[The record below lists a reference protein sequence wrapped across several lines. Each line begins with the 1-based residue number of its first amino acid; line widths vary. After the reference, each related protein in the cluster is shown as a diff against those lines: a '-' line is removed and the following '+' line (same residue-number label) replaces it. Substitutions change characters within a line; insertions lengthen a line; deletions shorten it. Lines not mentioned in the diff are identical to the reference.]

1 MATAKKP
8 PQKKLPTGPT
18 KADLL
23 SRMGVNKQ
31 PEPMEPAPTAAD
43 GVEAPHRPEDNR
55 GTDSLDLPH
64 PAALD
69 VEPDPSAAASSRLCP
84 TTPPELGPI
93 PLLAGVL
100 SPPEAPSQDRDLGA
114 DPLSSLLPAPVE
126 VERVASSPQVSPAK
140 WAGTPPPTEG
150 PAELLPPATAGTGNG
165 VRRNGAYH
173 GHTAQSDPRE
183 ALDAQLG
190 LQKLTLKWSA
200 ERVEKLGSLESA
212 TGLPGEILLEVLL
225 DHWEQLPK
233 PLQQDCLLQ
242 AHRIRVERL
251 VISQNFTIATIEQ
264 LLFTSALRNNNEQH
278 LL

>member
-8 PQKKLPTGPT
+8 PKKKLPTGPT

-69 VEPDPSAAASSRLCP
+69 VEPDPSAAASSPLCQVA
-84 TTPPELGPI
+84 TTPPEAGRM
-93 PLLAGVL
+93 PLLASVL
-100 SPPEAPSQDRDLGA
+100 STPEAPSRDA
-114 DPLSSLLPAPVE
+114 DPLSNLSPAPVE
-126 VERVASSPQVSPAK
+126 VERVVSPPQVSPAK

-264 LLFTSALRNNNEQH
+264 LLFTSASRNNNEQH

>member
-8 PQKKLPTGPT
+8 PKKKLPTGPT

-55 GTDSLDLPH
+55 GTDSLDLSH

-69 VEPDPSAAASSRLCP
+69 IEPDPSLAASSRLCP

-100 SPPEAPSQDRDLGA
+100 SPPEAPSRDA
-114 DPLSSLLPAPVE
+114 DPLSNLSPAPVE
-126 VERVASSPQVSPAK
+126 VERVASSPQVSLAK
-140 WAGTPPPTEG
+140 WANTSLPTEK
-150 PAELLPPATAGTGNG
+150 PAELLPPATACTDNG
-165 VRRNGAYH
+165 VRRNGTPN
-173 GHTAQSDPRE
+173 GQGAQSDTRE

>member
-1 MATAKKP
+1 M
-8 PQKKLPTGPT
+8 
-18 KADLL
+18 
-23 SRMGVNKQ
+23 
-31 PEPMEPAPTAAD
+31 
-43 GVEAPHRPEDNR
+43 
-55 GTDSLDLPH
+55 
-64 PAALD
+64 
-69 VEPDPSAAASSRLCP
+69 
-84 TTPPELGPI
+84 

-100 SPPEAPSQDRDLGA
+100 STPEAPSRDA
-114 DPLSSLLPAPVE
+114 DPLSNLSPAPVE
-126 VERVASSPQVSPAK
+126 VERVVSPPQVSLAK
-140 WAGTPPPTEG
+140 WANTSLPTEK
-150 PAELLPPATAGTGNG
+150 PAELLPPATACTDNG
-165 VRRNGAYH
+165 VRRNGTPN
-173 GHTAQSDPRE
+173 GQGAQSDPRE

-264 LLFTSALRNNNEQH
+264 LLFTSASRNNNEQH

>member
-8 PQKKLPTGPT
+8 PKKKLPTGPT

-69 VEPDPSAAASSRLCP
+69 VEPDPSLAASSRLCP

-100 SPPEAPSQDRDLGA
+100 SPPEAPSRDA
-114 DPLSSLLPAPVE
+114 DPLSNLSPAPVE
-126 VERVASSPQVSPAK
+126 VERVVSPPQVSLAK
-140 WAGTPPPTEG
+140 WANTSLPTEK
-150 PAELLPPATAGTGNG
+150 PAELLPPATACTGNG
-165 VRRNGAYH
+165 VRRNGTPN
-173 GHTAQSDPRE
+173 GQSAQSDPRE

>member
-8 PQKKLPTGPT
+8 PKKKLPTGPT

-55 GTDSLDLPH
+55 GTDSLDLSH

-69 VEPDPSAAASSRLCP
+69 IEPDPSLAASSRLCP

-100 SPPEAPSQDRDLGA
+100 SPPEAPSRDA
-114 DPLSSLLPAPVE
+114 DPLSNLSPAPVE
-126 VERVASSPQVSPAK
+126 VERVVSPPQVSLAK
-140 WAGTPPPTEG
+140 WANTSLPTEK
-150 PAELLPPATAGTGNG
+150 PAELLPPATACTDNG
-165 VRRNGAYH
+165 VRRNGTPN
-173 GHTAQSDPRE
+173 GQGAQSDPRE

>member
-8 PQKKLPTGPT
+8 PKKKLPTGPT

-31 PEPMEPAPTAAD
+31 PEPMELAPTAAD
-43 GVEAPHRPEDNR
+43 CVEALLRPKDDR

-69 VEPDPSAAASSRLCP
+69 VEPDPSAAASSPLCQVA
-84 TTPPELGPI
+84 TTPPEAGRM
-93 PLLAGVL
+93 PLLASVL
-100 SPPEAPSQDRDLGA
+100 STPEAPSRDA
-114 DPLSSLLPAPVE
+114 DPLSNLSPAPVE
-126 VERVASSPQVSPAK
+126 VERVVSPPQVSPAK

>member
-8 PQKKLPTGPT
+8 PKKKLPTGPT

-69 VEPDPSAAASSRLCP
+69 VEPDPSAAASSPLCP

-100 SPPEAPSQDRDLGA
+100 STPEAPSRDA
-114 DPLSSLLPAPVE
+114 DPLSNLSPAPVE
-126 VERVASSPQVSPAK
+126 VERVVSPPQVSLAK
-140 WAGTPPPTEG
+140 WANTSLPTEK
-150 PAELLPPATAGTGNG
+150 PAELLPPATACTDNG
-165 VRRNGAYH
+165 VRRNGTPN
-173 GHTAQSDPRE
+173 GQGAQSDPRE

>member
-8 PQKKLPTGPT
+8 PKKKLPTGPT

-69 VEPDPSAAASSRLCP
+69 VEPDPSAAASSPLCQVA
-84 TTPPELGPI
+84 TTPPEAGRM
-93 PLLAGVL
+93 PLLASVL
-100 SPPEAPSQDRDLGA
+100 STPEAPSRDG
-114 DPLSSLLPAPVE
+114 DPLSNLSPAPVE
-126 VERVASSPQVSPAK
+126 VERVVSPPQVSLAK

-225 DHWEQLPK
+225 DHWV
-233 PLQQDCLLQ
+233 LL
-242 AHRIRVERL
+242 
-251 VISQNFTIATIEQ
+251 
-264 LLFTSALRNNNEQH
+264 
-278 LL
+278 

>member
-8 PQKKLPTGPT
+8 PKKKLPTGPT

-69 VEPDPSAAASSRLCP
+69 VEPDPSAAASSPLCQVA
-84 TTPPELGPI
+84 TTPPEAGRM
-93 PLLAGVL
+93 PLLASVL
-100 SPPEAPSQDRDLGA
+100 STPEAPSRDA
-114 DPLSSLLPAPVE
+114 DPLSNLSPAPVE
-126 VERVASSPQVSPAK
+126 VERVVSPPQVSLAK

>member
-8 PQKKLPTGPT
+8 PKKKLPTGPT

-69 VEPDPSAAASSRLCP
+69 IEPDPSLAASSRLCP

-93 PLLAGVL
+93 PLLASVL
-100 SPPEAPSQDRDLGA
+100 STPEAPSRDA
-114 DPLSSLLPAPVE
+114 DPLSNLSPAPVE
-126 VERVASSPQVSPAK
+126 VERVVSPPQVSLAK
-140 WAGTPPPTEG
+140 WANTSLPTEK
-150 PAELLPPATAGTGNG
+150 PAELLPPATACTDNG
-165 VRRNGAYH
+165 VRRNGTPN
-173 GHTAQSDPRE
+173 GQGAQSDPRE

>member
-8 PQKKLPTGPT
+8 PKKKLPTGPT

-31 PEPMEPAPTAAD
+31 PEPMELAPTAAD
-43 GVEAPHRPEDNR
+43 CVDAPLRPKDDR

-69 VEPDPSAAASSRLCP
+69 VEPDPSAAASSPLCQVA
-84 TTPPELGPI
+84 TTPPEAGRM
-93 PLLAGVL
+93 PLLASVL
-100 SPPEAPSQDRDLGA
+100 STPEAPSRDA
-114 DPLSSLLPAPVE
+114 DPLSNLSPAPVE
-126 VERVASSPQVSPAK
+126 VERVVSPPQVSLAK
-140 WAGTPPPTEG
+140 WANTSLPTEK
-150 PAELLPPATAGTGNG
+150 PAELLPPATACTDNG
-165 VRRNGAYH
+165 VRRNGTPN
-173 GHTAQSDPRE
+173 GQGAQSDPRE

>member
-8 PQKKLPTGPT
+8 PKKKLPTGPT

-69 VEPDPSAAASSRLCP
+69 VEPDPSLAASSRLCP

-100 SPPEAPSQDRDLGA
+100 SPPEAPSRDA
-114 DPLSSLLPAPVE
+114 DPLSNLSPAPVE
-126 VERVASSPQVSPAK
+126 VERVVSPPQVSLAK
-140 WAGTPPPTEG
+140 WANTSLPTEK
-150 PAELLPPATAGTGNG
+150 PAELLPPATACTDNG
-165 VRRNGAYH
+165 VRRNGTPN
-173 GHTAQSDPRE
+173 GQGAQSDPRE

-225 DHWEQLPK
+225 DHWEQLSK

>member
-8 PQKKLPTGPT
+8 PKKKLPTGPT

-31 PEPMEPAPTAAD
+31 PEPMELAPTAAD
-43 GVEAPHRPEDNR
+43 CVDAPHRPEDNR

-69 VEPDPSAAASSRLCP
+69 VEPDPSAAASSPLCQVA
-84 TTPPELGPI
+84 TTPPEAGRM
-93 PLLAGVL
+93 PLLASVL
-100 SPPEAPSQDRDLGA
+100 STPEAPSRDA
-114 DPLSSLLPAPVE
+114 DPLSNLSPAPVE
-126 VERVASSPQVSPAK
+126 VERVASSPQVSLAK
-140 WAGTPPPTEG
+140 WANTSLPTEK
-150 PAELLPPATAGTGNG
+150 PAELLPPATACTDNG
-165 VRRNGAYH
+165 VRRNGTPN
-173 GHTAQSDPRE
+173 GQGAQSDTRE

-264 LLFTSALRNNNEQH
+264 LLFTSALRNNNGQH

>member
-8 PQKKLPTGPT
+8 LKKKLPTGPT

-69 VEPDPSAAASSRLCP
+69 VEPDPSAAASSPLCQVA
-84 TTPPELGPI
+84 TTPPEAGRM
-93 PLLAGVL
+93 PLLASVL
-100 SPPEAPSQDRDLGA
+100 STPEAPSRDA
-114 DPLSSLLPAPVE
+114 DPLSNLSPAPVE
-126 VERVASSPQVSPAK
+126 VERVVSPPQVSLAK

>member
-8 PQKKLPTGPT
+8 PKKKLPTGPT

-43 GVEAPHRPEDNR
+43 CVEAPLRPKDDR
-55 GTDSLDLPH
+55 GTDSLDLSH

-69 VEPDPSAAASSRLCP
+69 IEPDPSLAASSRLCP

-100 SPPEAPSQDRDLGA
+100 SPPEAPSRDA
-114 DPLSSLLPAPVE
+114 DPLSNLSPAPVE
-126 VERVASSPQVSPAK
+126 VERVVSPPQVSLAK

>member
-8 PQKKLPTGPT
+8 PKKKLPTGPT

-43 GVEAPHRPEDNR
+43 CVDAPLRPKDDR
-55 GTDSLDLPH
+55 GTDSLDLSH

-69 VEPDPSAAASSRLCP
+69 IEPDPSLAASSRLCP

-100 SPPEAPSQDRDLGA
+100 SPPEALSQDRDLGA

-126 VERVASSPQVSPAK
+126 VERVVSPPQVSLAK
-140 WAGTPPPTEG
+140 WANTSLPTEK
-150 PAELLPPATAGTGNG
+150 PAELLPPATACTDNG
-165 VRRNGAYH
+165 VRRNGTPN
-173 GHTAQSDPRE
+173 GQGAQSDPRE

>member
-8 PQKKLPTGPT
+8 PKKKLPTGPT

-31 PEPMEPAPTAAD
+31 PEPMELAPTAAD

-69 VEPDPSAAASSRLCP
+69 VEPDPSAAASSPLCP

-100 SPPEAPSQDRDLGA
+100 STPEAPSRDA
-114 DPLSSLLPAPVE
+114 DPLSNLSPAPVE
-126 VERVASSPQVSPAK
+126 VERVVSPPQVSLAK
-140 WAGTPPPTEG
+140 WANTSLPTEK
-150 PAELLPPATAGTGNG
+150 PAELLPPATACTDNG
-165 VRRNGAYH
+165 VRRNGTPN
-173 GHTAQSDPRE
+173 GQGAQSDPRE

>member
-8 PQKKLPTGPT
+8 PKKKLPTGPT

-69 VEPDPSAAASSRLCP
+69 IEPDPSLAASSRLCP

-93 PLLAGVL
+93 PLLASVL
-100 SPPEAPSQDRDLGA
+100 SPPEAPSRDA
-114 DPLSSLLPAPVE
+114 DPLSNLSPAPVE
-126 VERVASSPQVSPAK
+126 VERVVSPPQVSLAK
-140 WAGTPPPTEG
+140 WANTSLPTEK
-150 PAELLPPATAGTGNG
+150 PAELLPPATACTDNG
-165 VRRNGAYH
+165 VRRNGTPN
-173 GHTAQSDPRE
+173 GQGAQSDPRE

>member
-8 PQKKLPTGPT
+8 PKKKLPTGPT

-31 PEPMEPAPTAAD
+31 PEPMELAPTAAD
-43 GVEAPHRPEDNR
+43 CVDAPLRPKDDR
-55 GTDSLDLPH
+55 GTDSLDLSH

-69 VEPDPSAAASSRLCP
+69 IEPDPSLAASSRLCP

-93 PLLAGVL
+93 PLLASVL
-100 SPPEAPSQDRDLGA
+100 STPEAPSRDA
-114 DPLSSLLPAPVE
+114 DPLSNLSPAPVE
-126 VERVASSPQVSPAK
+126 VERVVSPPQVSPAK

>member
-1 MATAKKP
+1 M
-8 PQKKLPTGPT
+8 PTGPT

-43 GVEAPHRPEDNR
+43 GVEAPLRPKDDR

-69 VEPDPSAAASSRLCP
+69 VEPDPSAAASSPLCQVA
-84 TTPPELGPI
+84 TTPPEAGRM

-100 SPPEAPSQDRDLGA
+100 SPPEAPSRDA
-114 DPLSSLLPAPVE
+114 DPLSNLSPAPVE
-126 VERVASSPQVSPAK
+126 VERVVSPPQVSLAK
-140 WAGTPPPTEG
+140 WANTSLPTEK
-150 PAELLPPATAGTGNG
+150 PAELLPPATACTDNG
-165 VRRNGAYH
+165 VRRNGTPN
-173 GHTAQSDPRE
+173 GQGAQSDPRE

>member
-8 PQKKLPTGPT
+8 PKKKLPTGPT

-31 PEPMEPAPTAAD
+31 PEPMEPAPMAAD

-100 SPPEAPSQDRDLGA
+100 STPEAPSRDA
-114 DPLSSLLPAPVE
+114 DPLSNLSPAPVE
-126 VERVASSPQVSPAK
+126 VERVVSPPQVSLAK
-140 WAGTPPPTEG
+140 WANTSLPTEK
-150 PAELLPPATAGTGNG
+150 PAELLPPATACTGNG
-165 VRRNGAYH
+165 VRRNGTPN
-173 GHTAQSDPRE
+173 GQGAQSDPRE

-264 LLFTSALRNNNEQH
+264 LLFTSALRNNNGQH

>member
-8 PQKKLPTGPT
+8 PKKKLPTGPT

-43 GVEAPHRPEDNR
+43 GVEAPLRPEDNR
-55 GTDSLDLPH
+55 GTDSLDLSH

-69 VEPDPSAAASSRLCP
+69 IEPDPSLAASSRLCP

-100 SPPEAPSQDRDLGA
+100 STPEAPSRDA
-114 DPLSSLLPAPVE
+114 DPLSNLSPAPVE
-126 VERVASSPQVSPAK
+126 VERVVSPPQVSLAK
-140 WAGTPPPTEG
+140 WANTSLPTEK
-150 PAELLPPATAGTGNG
+150 PAELLPPATACTDNG
-165 VRRNGAYH
+165 VRRNGTPN
-173 GHTAQSDPRE
+173 GQGAQSDPRE

>member
-8 PQKKLPTGPT
+8 PKKKLPTGPT

-69 VEPDPSAAASSRLCP
+69 VEPDPSLAASSRLCP

-100 SPPEAPSQDRDLGA
+100 SPPEAPSRDA
-114 DPLSSLLPAPVE
+114 DPLSNLSSAPVE
-126 VERVASSPQVSPAK
+126 VERVVSPPQVSLAK
-140 WAGTPPPTEG
+140 WANTSLPTEK
-150 PAELLPPATAGTGNG
+150 PAELLPPATACTDNG
-165 VRRNGAYH
+165 VRRNGTPN
-173 GHTAQSDPRE
+173 GQGAQSDPRE

>member
-8 PQKKLPTGPT
+8 PKKKLPTGPT

-31 PEPMEPAPTAAD
+31 PEPMELAPTAAD

-55 GTDSLDLPH
+55 GTDSLDLSH

-69 VEPDPSAAASSRLCP
+69 VEPDPSLAASSRLCP
-84 TTPPELGPI
+84 TTPPEAGRM
-93 PLLAGVL
+93 PLLASVL
-100 SPPEAPSQDRDLGA
+100 STPEAPSRDA
-114 DPLSSLLPAPVE
+114 DPLSNLSPAPVE
-126 VERVASSPQVSPAK
+126 VERVVSPPQVSLAK
-140 WAGTPPPTEG
+140 WANTSLPTEK
-150 PAELLPPATAGTGNG
+150 PAELLPPATACTDNG
-165 VRRNGAYH
+165 VRRNGTPN
-173 GHTAQSDPRE
+173 GQGAQSDPRE

>member
-8 PQKKLPTGPT
+8 PKKKLPTGPT

-69 VEPDPSAAASSRLCP
+69 VEPDPSAAASSPLCQVA
-84 TTPPELGPI
+84 TTPPEAGRM
-93 PLLAGVL
+93 PLLASVL
-100 SPPEAPSQDRDLGA
+100 STPEAPSRDA
-114 DPLSSLLPAPVE
+114 DPLSNLSPAPVE
-126 VERVASSPQVSPAK
+126 VERVVSPPQVSPAK

>member
-8 PQKKLPTGPT
+8 PKKKLPTGPT

-69 VEPDPSAAASSRLCP
+69 VEPDPSLAASSRLCP

-100 SPPEAPSQDRDLGA
+100 STPEAPSRDA
-114 DPLSSLLPAPVE
+114 DPLSNLSPAPVE
-126 VERVASSPQVSPAK
+126 VERVVSPPQVSLAK
-140 WAGTPPPTEG
+140 WANTSLPTEK
-150 PAELLPPATAGTGNG
+150 PAELLPPATACTDNG
-165 VRRNGAYH
+165 VRRNGTPN
-173 GHTAQSDPRE
+173 GQGAQSDPRE

>member
-8 PQKKLPTGPT
+8 PKKKLPTGPT

-31 PEPMEPAPTAAD
+31 PEPMEPAPMAAD

-69 VEPDPSAAASSRLCP
+69 VEPDPSAAASSPLCQVA
-84 TTPPELGPI
+84 TTPPEAGRM
-93 PLLAGVL
+93 PLLASVL
-100 SPPEAPSQDRDLGA
+100 STPEAPSRDA
-114 DPLSSLLPAPVE
+114 DPLSNLSPAPVE
-126 VERVASSPQVSPAK
+126 VERVVSPPQVSLAK

>member
-1 MATAKKP
+1 MLPIAPPSKKGCSGCTGLW
-8 PQKKLPTGPT
+8 LP
-18 KADLL
+18 
-23 SRMGVNKQ
+23 S
-31 PEPMEPAPTAAD
+31 
-43 GVEAPHRPEDNR
+43 EDSIR
-55 GTDSLDLPH
+55 GSK
-64 PAALD
+64 
-69 VEPDPSAAASSRLCP
+69 R
-84 TTPPELGPI
+84 
-93 PLLAGVL
+93 
-100 SPPEAPSQDRDLGA
+100 
-114 DPLSSLLPAPVE
+114 
-126 VERVASSPQVSPAK
+126 
-140 WAGTPPPTEG
+140 TEK
-150 PAELLPPATAGTGNG
+150 PAELLPPATACTDNG
-165 VRRNGAYH
+165 VRRNGTPNRQ
-173 GHTAQSDPRE
+173 GAQSDPRE

>member
-8 PQKKLPTGPT
+8 PKKKLPTGPT

-69 VEPDPSAAASSRLCP
+69 VEPDPSAAASSPLCQVA
-84 TTPPELGPI
+84 TTPPEAGRM
-93 PLLAGVL
+93 PLLASVL
-100 SPPEAPSQDRDLGA
+100 STPEAPSRDG
-114 DPLSSLLPAPVE
+114 DPLSNLSPAPVE
-126 VERVASSPQVSPAK
+126 VERVVSPPQVSLAK

>member
-8 PQKKLPTGPT
+8 PKKKLPTGPT

-100 SPPEAPSQDRDLGA
+100 SPPEAPSRDA
-114 DPLSSLLPAPVE
+114 DPLSNLSPAPVE
-126 VERVASSPQVSPAK
+126 VERVVSPPQVSLAK
-140 WAGTPPPTEG
+140 WANTSLPTEK
-150 PAELLPPATAGTGNG
+150 PAELLPPATACTDNG
-165 VRRNGAYH
+165 VRRNGTPN
-173 GHTAQSDPRE
+173 GQGAQSDPRE

>member
-1 MATAKKP
+1 M
-8 PQKKLPTGPT
+8 PTGPT

-69 VEPDPSAAASSRLCP
+69 VEPDPSAAASSPLCQVA
-84 TTPPELGPI
+84 TTPPDAGRM
-93 PLLAGVL
+93 PLLASVL
-100 SPPEAPSQDRDLGA
+100 STPEAPSRDA
-114 DPLSSLLPAPVE
+114 DPLSNLSPAPVE
-126 VERVASSPQVSPAK
+126 VERVVSPPQVSPAK

>member
-8 PQKKLPTGPT
+8 PKKKLPTGPT

-69 VEPDPSAAASSRLCP
+69 VEPDPSLAASSRLCP

-100 SPPEAPSQDRDLGA
+100 SPPEAPSRDA
-114 DPLSSLLPAPVE
+114 DPLSNLSPAPVE
-126 VERVASSPQVSPAK
+126 VERVVSPPQVSLAK
-140 WAGTPPPTEG
+140 WANTSLPTEK
-150 PAELLPPATAGTGNG
+150 PAELLPPATACTDNG
-165 VRRNGAYH
+165 VRRNGTPN
-173 GHTAQSDPRE
+173 GQGAQSDPRE

>member
-8 PQKKLPTGPT
+8 PKKKLPTGPT

-31 PEPMEPAPTAAD
+31 PEPMELAPTAAD
-43 GVEAPHRPEDNR
+43 CVDAPHRPEDNR

-69 VEPDPSAAASSRLCP
+69 VEPDPSAAASSPLCP

-100 SPPEAPSQDRDLGA
+100 STPEAPSRDA
-114 DPLSSLLPAPVE
+114 DPLSNLSPAPVE
-126 VERVASSPQVSPAK
+126 VERVVSPPQVSLAK
-140 WAGTPPPTEG
+140 WANTSLPTEK
-150 PAELLPPATAGTGNG
+150 PAELLPPATACTDNG
-165 VRRNGAYH
+165 VRRNGTPN
-173 GHTAQSDPRE
+173 GQGAQSDPRE